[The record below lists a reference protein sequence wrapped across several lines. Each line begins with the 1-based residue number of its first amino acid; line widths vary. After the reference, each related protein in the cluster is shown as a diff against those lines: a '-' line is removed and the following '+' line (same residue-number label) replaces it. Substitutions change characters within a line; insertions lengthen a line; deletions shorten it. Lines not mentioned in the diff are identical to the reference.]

1 MRAKFKKTA
10 LNGTIILVAI
20 ITIIGLSDLMFL
32 SGSKPNQDQSASQIV
47 NEPVMEKV
55 FFKTSD
61 NKQITADYFRVDK
74 SKYQE
79 PNGWLVLAHMMP
91 ATKESWNALAKTFQ
105 DLGYESL
112 AVDLR
117 GHGESEGGPDG
128 FLNFPDSEHQKS
140 IYDLEAAVEFLRVQ
154 GAKTEKISFIGASIG
169 ANLSLQYIANPP
181 AGGQEFSA
189 AVLLSP
195 GFNYRGIKTEPM
207 VKKLKSGQKVFF
219 ISSVDDG
226 VNSVEVSQLFSEAPQ
241 GVKKEIKIYE
251 FGGHGTDILKNQPEL
266 ETLIINFIK

>member
-1 MRAKFKKTA
+1 MTAKFKKTA
-10 LNGTIILVAI
+10 LKGIIILVAI

-32 SGSKPNQDQSASQIV
+32 SGSKPNQDQSTSQIV

-74 SKYQE
+74 SKYPE
-79 PNGWLVLAHMMP
+79 PNGWLVLTHMMP
-91 ATKESWNALAKTFQ
+91 ATKESWNALAKIFQ

-117 GHGESEGGPDG
+117 GHGESEEGPDG

-140 IYDLEAAVEFLRVQ
+140 IYDLEAAIEFLR
-154 GAKTEKISFIGASIG
+154 AKGGKAGKISFIGASIG
-169 ANLSLQYIANPP
+169 ANLSLQYISEH
-181 AGGQEFSA
+181 QEFET

-195 GFNYRGIKTEPM
+195 GFNYRGIKTESM
-207 VKKLKSGQKVFF
+207 AKKLKSGQKVFF

-226 VNSVEVSQLFSEAPQ
+226 VNSVEVNQLFSEAPQ
-241 GVKKEIKIYE
+241 DVKKEIKIYE

-266 ETLIINFIK
+266 EALIINFIK